1 MEMTIT
7 EKIMAEHAGK
17 AFVEP
22 GEIVNARLDIVLA
35 NDVTAAMAIPELTKM
50 GYDHIFDRE
59 RVIFVLDHFV
69 PNSNIKAAQQC
80 KLVRDFARFC
90 SIKHLYDLGTMGIEH
105 ALLPEKGLVLAG
117 DLIIGGDSHTCTYGA
132 LGAVATGVGST
143 DVAAAM
149 AIGELWFKIPAS
161 IKYIYHG
168 ELPRYSTGKDIILY
182 TIGQIGVDGAIY
194 KAMEFTGEAI
204 SKLSMDERFTV
215 CNMAI
220 EAGAKNGIIACD
232 EKTEKYMQSK
242 TKRPYRIYQSDP
254 DANYETIQ
262 EYNLSTLEPQVAF
275 PHSPA
280 NVKNVS
286 EAVNINIDQVVIGS
300 CTNGRMD
307 DLRQAAEILR
317 GNKVH
322 EYVRTIIIPATQA
335 IYLQAIKEGLVEIF
349 IEAGAAVST
358 PTCGPCFGGHMGILA
373 EGEKCISTTNRNFKG
388 RMGHSRSEVY
398 LANPAVA
405 AASAIRGKIT
415 NPLEVS

>member
-1 MEMTIT
+1 MGMTIT
-7 EKIMAEHAGK
+7 EKIMAEHTGK
-17 AFVEP
+17 AIVEP
-22 GEIVNARLDIVLA
+22 GEIVNARLDVILA
-35 NDVTAAMAIPELTKM
+35 NDVTAAMAIPELIKM
-50 GYDHIFDRE
+50 GYDRVFDHK
-59 RVIFVLDHFV
+59 RVVFVLDHFV

-80 KLVRDFARFC
+80 KLVRDFARSC
-90 SIKHLYDLGTMGIEH
+90 NIKHLYDLGTMGIEH

-149 AIGELWFKIPAS
+149 ARGELWFKIPAS
-161 IKYIYHG
+161 IKLIYRG
-168 ELPRYSTGKDIILY
+168 ELPRFSSGKDIILY

-194 KAMEFTGEAI
+194 QAMEFTGETI

-220 EAGAKNGIIACD
+220 EAGAKNGIIECD
-232 EKTEKYMQSK
+232 EKTEKYMKSK
-242 TKRPYRIYQSDP
+242 TNRPYRIYQSDF
-254 DANYETIQ
+254 DAKYETIL
-262 EYNLSTLEPQVAF
+262 EYDLSNLEPQVAF

-286 EAVNINIDQVVIGS
+286 EAVNITIDQVVIGS
-300 CTNGRMD
+300 CTNGRME
-307 DLRQAAEILR
+307 DLRQAAEIFR

-335 IYLQAIKEGLVEIF
+335 IYLQALKEGLIEIF

-373 EGEKCISTTNRNFKG
+373 EGEKCVSTTNRNFVG

-415 NPLEVS
+415 NPMEVS